1 MNVNV
6 PKVAVVVSSGAGVI
20 VTELPAVVT
29 EGSCNTDFEVVTP
42 VSQTMENDVSSVI
55 THTQGDVPSEITD
68 TQGDVPSVITDTQG
82 DGGEGVGGSRGA
94 PDYVE
99 LPDEDGGRD

>member
-1 MNVNV
+1 M
-6 PKVAVVVSSGAGVI
+6 
-20 VTELPAVVT
+20 TELPEVVT
-29 EGSCNTDFEVVTP
+29 EGTDSDADTLI
-42 VSQTMENDVSSVI
+42 SQTTEN
-55 THTQGDVPSEITD
+55 
-68 TQGDVPSVITDTQG
+68 DVPSVITDTQG